1 MSAQKALHGCETEA
15 RKLLGGGEG
24 EMCFSNVGS
33 LICFLADPLNCL
45 RPPLNRTTEYGEVT
59 SQFAMPKSYRTKLA
73 FTQKKTGLIS
83 SNKNSYFNKRFD
95 ALEGHLA

>member
-15 RKLLGGGEG
+15 RKLLIEGEG
-24 EMCFSNVGS
+24 EMCFSNV
-33 LICFLADPLNCL
+33 LAAPLNCL

-59 SQFAMPKSYRTKLA
+59 SQYAMPKSYRTKLA

>member
-1 MSAQKALHGCETEA
+1 MSAQKALHGWKTEA
-15 RKLLGGGEG
+15 RKLLIEGEG
-24 EMCFSNVGS
+24 EMCFSNV
-33 LICFLADPLNCL
+33 LADPLNCL

-59 SQFAMPKSYRTKLA
+59 SQYAMPKSYRTKLA